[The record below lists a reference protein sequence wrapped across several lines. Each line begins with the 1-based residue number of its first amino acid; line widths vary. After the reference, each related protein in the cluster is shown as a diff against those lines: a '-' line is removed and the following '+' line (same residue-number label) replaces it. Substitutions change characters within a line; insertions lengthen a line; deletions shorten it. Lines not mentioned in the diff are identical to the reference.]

1 MRGEKGGGGN
11 KVTMKGDIKIIYEDR
26 NLLVLDKP
34 SGLAVHEDGR
44 TSGHT
49 LADWLVEKYPE
60 IRDVGEPMRLQN
72 GEVILRPGIVHRL
85 DRETSGVM
93 VVAKNQE
100 TFLALKKEF
109 QERRVKKT
117 YRAFVYGI
125 MKNDGGI
132 IDKPIGRSRSDLTK
146 WSAEYGAK
154 GRASKSGGELR
165 EAVTEY
171 KVLARDEKAG
181 ATYLEVY
188 PKTGR
193 THQIRVHLKAIG
205 HPVLCDKV
213 YAPQKPCI
221 LNFSRL
227 ALHAF
232 AIEFTLPGAGVM
244 RLEAE
249 MPEEFERAWEHFLA

>member
-1 MRGEKGGGGN
+1 MVEH
-11 KVTMKGDIKIIYEDR
+11 VQIIYEDR
-26 NLLVLDKP
+26 SLLVLDKP
-34 SGLAVHEDGR
+34 SGLAVHGDGR
-44 TSGHT
+44 TQEET
-49 LADWLVEKYPE
+49 LADWLLEKYPE
-60 IRDVGEPMRLQN
+60 IHNVGEPMKLPS
-72 GEVILRPGIVHRL
+72 GEVILRPGVVHRL

-93 VVAKNQE
+93 LVAKNQE

-125 MKNDGGI
+125 VKNDEGL
-132 IDKPIGRSRSDLTK
+132 IDKPIGRSRSDPRK

-154 GRASKSGGELR
+154 GTLRLRSGQGGTGLR

-171 KVLARDEKAG
+171 KVLARDEKND
-181 ATYLEVY
+181 ATYLEAY

-193 THQIRVHLKAIG
+193 THQIRVHLKAVG
-205 HPVLCDKV
+205 HPVVCDKI
-213 YAPQKPCI
+213 YAPKKPCI
-221 LNFSRL
+221 LNFTRL

-232 AIEFTLPGAGVM
+232 AIEFTLSNFGAM

-249 MPEEFERAWEHFLA
+249 MPEEFEEAAQKLR